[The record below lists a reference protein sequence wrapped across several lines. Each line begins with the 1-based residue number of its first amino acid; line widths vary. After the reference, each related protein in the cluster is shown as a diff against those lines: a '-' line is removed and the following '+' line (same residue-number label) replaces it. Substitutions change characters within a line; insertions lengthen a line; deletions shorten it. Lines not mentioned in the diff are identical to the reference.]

1 MSTHSYH
8 AHIYKTLINIHTQT
22 HRTFSSLITIALFFV
37 LYRAEPLRRDAIF
50 LGGVPPARCFVSA
63 EPLNTRHAN
72 CTHEPWLCGVHAHT
86 YRRPCPGQGILY
98 VSACN
103 LWVSVCLDMLIR
115 HTHTH
120 KHTYMGTTGQGDAEL
135 RDGVPDTSA
144 PIWSVNSPKRAL
156 VGSCPRRQLLASARP
171 RPN

>member
-1 MSTHSYH
+1 MDSCCCFQCCEVGKCLSTHSYH

-120 KHTYMGTTGQGDAEL
+120 KHTYKHIQYGWQAYLHRLMLPCTE
-135 RDGVPDTSA
+135 
-144 PIWSVNSPKRAL
+144 
-156 VGSCPRRQLLASARP
+156 
-171 RPN
+171 